1 MTTSQRSGRF
11 YWLIT
16 WAYLGVMPVMAG
28 GPYHPPDPIPRTDST
43 FESSVPVDTVH
54 APSRALAAVFALTLG
69 PFGGHRLYLG
79 TRPKVPL
86 VYGLTFG
93 GFGVLAVVDMAHI
106 LFTRDLSAYQGND
119 RVFMWAKPRTDAPI
133 RP

>member
-1 MTTSQRSGRF
+1 MRWCLLAAF
-11 YWLIT
+11 LWLGLLR
-16 WAYLGVMPVMAG
+16 AVAG
-28 GPYHPPDPIPRTDST
+28 GPYRQPFAPLGTDTVLPASAG
-43 FESSVPVDTVH
+43 PDTVH
-54 APSRALAAVFALTLG
+54 TPSRAVAAVFALTLG

-93 GFGVLAVVDMAHI
+93 GFGVLAMVDLAHI
-106 LFTRDLSAYQGND
+106 LLTRDLSAYQAND
-119 RVFMWAKPRTDAPI
+119 RIFMWAKPRKDAPT